1 MRKCPTV
8 DSQLANAV
16 NKSLCQHT
24 WFFLQHLCFA
34 AIVDDDL
41 DDIVR
46 ANMAAKLLSHQVPDS
61 YYVGNPEINLPISEI
76 KELSYLVGP
85 DSWFLIKLY
94 KITDMSWLEVRV
106 ENWWMKGSYKRFKK
120 FITKLSVVNDC
131 VERVVKLIQ
140 EFLE

>member
-46 ANMAAKLLSHQVPDS
+46 ANMAAKLLSHQVSDS
-61 YYVGNPEINLPISEI
+61 YHVGNPEINLPISEI

-85 DSWFLIKLY
+85 NSWFLIKLY
-94 KITDMSWLEVRV
+94 KITDMS
-106 ENWWMKGSYKRFKK
+106 
-120 FITKLSVVNDC
+120 
-131 VERVVKLIQ
+131 
-140 EFLE
+140 

>member
-61 YYVGNPEINLPISEI
+61 YHVGNPEINLPIRNQGVILFS
-76 KELSYLVGP
+76 
-85 DSWFLIKLY
+85 
-94 KITDMSWLEVRV
+94 R
-106 ENWWMKGSYKRFKK
+106 
-120 FITKLSVVNDC
+120 TKLLVPYKVV
-131 VERVVKLIQ
+131 
-140 EFLE
+140 